1 MIGQGILSGARGLN
15 IKVLGQASAL
25 TDQNISPQVPEPGVR
40 FVDPVA
46 LARRSA
52 RLERTTPVAVFERL
66 CSALA
71 APDGDVHWVAEFSQE
86 VRSDNVRLSW
96 LALRFDSEVQ
106 FACSL
111 CAEPMPVT
119 LDAER
124 RFLFVRDDD
133 EAARLDEL
141 AEDHDV
147 LAAEERFDLLD
158 LVEDELILALPLL
171 MHHDVCPEASGA
183 DAMDAPEPVDTQQ
196 PFADLAAKMAA
207 LGGKKAD

>member
-1 MIGQGILSGARGLN
+1 M
-15 IKVLGQASAL
+15 

-106 FACSL
+106 FACS
-111 CAEPMPVT
+111 
-119 LDAER
+119 
-124 RFLFVRDDD
+124 FVRDDD